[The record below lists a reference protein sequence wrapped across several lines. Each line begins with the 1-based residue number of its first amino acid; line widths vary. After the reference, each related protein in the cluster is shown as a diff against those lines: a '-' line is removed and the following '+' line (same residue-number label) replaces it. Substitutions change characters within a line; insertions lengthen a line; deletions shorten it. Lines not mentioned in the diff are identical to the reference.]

1 MELAIKLKLIES
13 RRKRQHKRILEQ
25 AITELHNSIVLYV
38 IEDNYEMAKI
48 KSQLFLKYNRRLKY
62 LSI

>member
-1 MELAIKLKLIES
+1 MELAVKLKLIES
-13 RRKRQHKRILEQ
+13 RRKREHKKVLEA
-25 AITELHNSIVLYV
+25 AIADLHNSIVTHV
-38 IEDNYEMAKI
+38 IEENFEMAKI

>member
-13 RRKRQHKRILEQ
+13 RRKQAHKKVLEL
-25 AITELHNSIVLYV
+25 AVAELHNQIVVCV
-38 IEDNYEMAKI
+38 IEENFNMAKI

>member
-1 MELAIKLKLIES
+1 MELAVKLKLIES
-13 RRKRQHKRILEQ
+13 RRKRQHKKILEQ

>member
-13 RRKRQHKRILEQ
+13 RRKRQHKKILEQ

>member
-13 RRKRQHKRILEQ
+13 RRKRQHKKVLEQ

>member
-13 RRKRQHKRILEQ
+13 RRKRQHKKILEQ

-38 IEDNYEMAKI
+38 IEDNYKMAKI

>member
-25 AITELHNSIVLYV
+25 AITNLHNSIVLYV

>member
-25 AITELHNSIVLYV
+25 AITDLHNSIVLYV

>member
-13 RRKRQHKRILEQ
+13 RRKRQHKRVLEQ